1 MRLFR
6 LLPLMLFLLLCGC
19 QGGDSAAGSLPDLD
33 KAQEVRVIPAGETAP
48 TQVLTE
54 KSQIE
59 ALILAMDLDHW
70 STADLPPGLRPAG
83 TLSFTQQPT
92 QTVWQK
98 EAGDELRELCQIQL
112 YQDAPYL
119 TLTTLGLS
127 LDVAISDQAAQELT
141 HNLFP

>member
-1 MRLFR
+1 M
-6 LLPLMLFLLLCGC
+6 
-19 QGGDSAAGSLPDLD
+19 
-33 KAQEVRVIPAGETAP
+33 
-48 TQVLTE
+48 TE

-70 STADLPPGLRPAG
+70 STADLPQGLRPAG

-127 LDVAISDQAAQELT
+127 LDVAISEQAAQELT

>member
-70 STADLPPGLRPAG
+70 STADLP
-83 TLSFTQQPT
+83 Q
-92 QTVWQK
+92 
-98 EAGDELRELCQIQL
+98 
-112 YQDAPYL
+112 
-119 TLTTLGLS
+119 GLS
-127 LDVAISDQAAQELT
+127 LDVAISEQAAQELT

>member
-33 KAQEVRVIPAGETAP
+33 KAQEVRVIPAGGDRAHAGLDRKEP
-48 TQVLTE
+48 DRSVDLGHGFGSLVHRGP
-54 KSQIE
+54 SQ
-59 ALILAMDLDHW
+59 
-70 STADLPPGLRPAG
+70 GLRPAG

-119 TLTTLGLS
+119 TLTALGLS
-127 LDVAISDQAAQELT
+127 LDVAISEQAAQELT

>member
-59 ALILAMDLDHW
+59 ALILAMDLD
-70 STADLPPGLRPAG
+70 
-83 TLSFTQQPT
+83 
-92 QTVWQK
+92 
-98 EAGDELRELCQIQL
+98 QIQL

-127 LDVAISDQAAQELT
+127 LDVAISEQAAQELT

>member
-70 STADLPPGLRPAG
+70 STADLPQGLRPAG

-98 EAGDELRELCQIQL
+98 EAGDELRELCQRSEERRVGKECRSRWS
-112 YQDAPYL
+112 PY
-119 TLTTLGLS
+119 
-127 LDVAISDQAAQELT
+127 
-141 HNLFP
+141 H

>member
-33 KAQEVRVIPAGETAP
+33 KAP

-70 STADLPPGLRPAG
+70 STADLPQGLRPAG
-83 TLSFTQQPT
+83 TLSFAQQPT

-127 LDVAISDQAAQELT
+127 LDVAISEQAAQELT

>member
-54 KSQIE
+54 KSSAANPNSMAE
-59 ALILAMDLDHW
+59 GSRGRAPGALSDPALPGRPLPDLDRPG
-70 STADLPPGLRPAG
+70 SLP
-83 TLSFTQQPT
+83 
-92 QTVWQK
+92 
-98 EAGDELRELCQIQL
+98 
-112 YQDAPYL
+112 
-119 TLTTLGLS
+119 
-127 LDVAISDQAAQELT
+127 
-141 HNLFP
+141 

>member
-54 KSQIE
+54 KSPRACVPPEPSPSLSSQPKQYGRRKPGTSSGSSVRSS
-59 ALILAMDLDHW
+59 
-70 STADLPPGLRPAG
+70 STRTP
-83 TLSFTQQPT
+83 
-92 QTVWQK
+92 
-98 EAGDELRELCQIQL
+98 
-112 YQDAPYL
+112 L
-119 TLTTLGLS
+119 T
-127 LDVAISDQAAQELT
+127 
-141 HNLFP
+141 

>member
-59 ALILAMDLDHW
+59 ALILA
-70 STADLPPGLRPAG
+70 DLPQGLRPAG

-127 LDVAISDQAAQELT
+127 LDVAISEQAAQELT

>member
-19 QGGDSAAGSLPDLD
+19 RRRFRRRQPSRPGQGARGPRHPRRGDRAHAGLDRKEPDRSVDLGHGFGSL
-33 KAQEVRVIPAGETAP
+33 
-48 TQVLTE
+48 
-54 KSQIE
+54 
-59 ALILAMDLDHW
+59 
-70 STADLPPGLRPAG
+70 STADLPQGLRPAG

-98 EAGDELRELCQIQL
+98 EAGDELRELYQIQL

>member
-70 STADLPPGLRPAG
+70 STADLPQGLRPAG
-83 TLSFTQQPT
+83 TLSFTQQMCIRDR
-92 QTVWQK
+92 
-98 EAGDELRELCQIQL
+98 AFIR
-112 YQDAPYL
+112 AYL
-119 TLTTLGLS
+119 NCMPKA
-127 LDVAISDQAAQELT
+127 VQ
-141 HNLFP
+141 NC

>member
-59 ALILAMDLDHW
+59 ALILAMDLDLIFVVGFLQ
-70 STADLPPGLRPAG
+70 LPQG
-83 TLSFTQQPT
+83 FYIYVPT
-92 QTVWQK
+92 
-98 EAGDELRELCQIQL
+98 
-112 YQDAPYL
+112 
-119 TLTTLGLS
+119 GLS
-127 LDVAISDQAAQELT
+127 EM
-141 HNLFP
+141 

>member
-70 STADLPPGLRPAG
+70 STADLPRACVPPEPSPSLSSQPKQYGRRKPGTSSGALSDPALPGRPLPDLDRPG
-83 TLSFTQQPT
+83 
-92 QTVWQK
+92 
-98 EAGDELRELCQIQL
+98 
-112 YQDAPYL
+112 
-119 TLTTLGLS
+119 S
-127 LDVAISDQAAQELT
+127 L
-141 HNLFP
+141 P

>member
-70 STADLPPGLRPAG
+70 STADLPQGLRPAG
-83 TLSFTQQPT
+83 TPVSYTHLSSSVLALMDMITSVPT
-92 QTVWQK
+92 VSFWQ
-98 EAGDELRELCQIQL
+98 G
-112 YQDAPYL
+112 
-119 TLTTLGLS
+119 S
-127 LDVAISDQAAQELT
+127 MV
-141 HNLFP
+141 